1 MRFDRVILIVNSW
14 YERVGQILLGKYVV
28 SNIVT
33 DKCLATKATRNIYLN
48 IMIRVAQQKRS
59 EVKL

>member
-33 DKCLATKATRNIYLN
+33 DKCLATKANRNIYLN
-48 IMIRVAQQKRS
+48 IMIRVAQRKRS